1 MHRLHRRLPYKGH
14 HRPALP
20 DTRKCISY
28 LTIAL
33 KTAIPSSS
41 ERPSV
46 IASTALTTA
55 SSSAHRTSLRA
66 RPRCTILSEEMGWIQ
81 QRWWSFLH
89 GQKRTLT
96 NDCKAARSGALGMSD
111 GCGILPWLGECGV
124 DTESRSCDAITR
136 STSERDSAGAC
147 NLGAGA
153 VAFVMQNEH
162 QSMLAPD
169 YIDAWCVHGRFGSL
183 TMRCALKLR

>member
-96 NDCKAARSGALGMSD
+96 NDCKAARSGALA
-111 GCGILPWLGECGV
+111 GCAGGAQLGTVGGLPHRGFGRHYFGQRWAVHAGYFVGSAVLHGAQHIGRGRVVFVGRTGRLTARHCG
-124 DTESRSCDAITR
+124 
-136 STSERDSAGAC
+136 
-147 NLGAGA
+147 
-153 VAFVMQNEH
+153 
-162 QSMLAPD
+162 
-169 YIDAWCVHGRFGSL
+169 
-183 TMRCALKLR
+183 